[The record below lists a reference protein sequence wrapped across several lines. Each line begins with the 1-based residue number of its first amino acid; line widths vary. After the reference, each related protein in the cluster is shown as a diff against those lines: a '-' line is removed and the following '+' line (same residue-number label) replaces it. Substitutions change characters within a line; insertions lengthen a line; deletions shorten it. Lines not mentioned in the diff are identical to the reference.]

1 MAGGRIA
8 RQRAGWVVGASR
20 RLISRSLLEIGV
32 KGGGPMTDEQSNGGT
47 DDGVWWIVGLCLT
60 GAALSFLGAGIVQT
74 YRFSGVGARER
85 IEEIVNF
92 GLGTVTAGLLLGAA
106 ITLRAAGA
114 RARNLSTAVM
124 VFAVV
129 VVGGAIFSVFDFLTI
144 HIPGPNDT
152 QTFTLGISQGGWKE
166 RLSAILPRVAAGLV
180 AVAAIAV
187 ARHRDRSVEVATA
200 E

>member
-1 MAGGRIA
+1 
-8 RQRAGWVVGASR
+8 
-20 RLISRSLLEIGV
+20 
-32 KGGGPMTDEQSNGGT
+32 
-47 DDGVWWIVGLCLT
+47 
-60 GAALSFLGAGIVQT
+60 VQT

-92 GLGTVTAGLLLGAA
+92 GLGIVTAGLLLGAA
-106 ITLRAAGA
+106 ITLRAAGE
-114 RARNLSTAVM
+114 RARSLNTAVM
-124 VFAVV
+124 VFAIV

-144 HIPGPNDT
+144 HIPSPNDT
-152 QTFTLGISQGGWKE
+152 QSFTLGISQGGWKE

-187 ARHRDRSVEVATA
+187 SRQRDRSVEIAAA